1 MTVLVLI
8 VAVCAAAAYEA
19 VKINNRI
26 NTAR

>member
-8 VAVCAAAAYEA
+8 IAMCAAAACEI

-26 NTAR
+26 NEAR